1 MLPIVT
7 LQLSAKTWKKCRI
20 EQVKWIKEKRAKIF
34 LRWGGVIRE
43 DKKIYKT
50 VKSEAGGRKERRENI
65 CEKERE
71 SILDDSK

>member
-1 MLPIVT
+1 M
-7 LQLSAKTWKKCRI
+7 
-20 EQVKWIKEKRAKIF
+20 
-34 LRWGGVIRE
+34 IRE
-43 DKKIYKT
+43 DKNIYKT

>member
-1 MLPIVT
+1 M
-7 LQLSAKTWKKCRI
+7 
-20 EQVKWIKEKRAKIF
+20 
-34 LRWGGVIRE
+34 IRE

-50 VKSEAGGRKERRENI
+50 VKSEAGGRTERRENT